1 MLKDIRWLEKEFAL
15 GDSFEYSWRF
25 YDYEQFSVM
34 MSEFRQ
40 TFLLSICAV
49 LTVILV
55 VTSNLAVTFLVAL
68 SIIITNLFL
77 TALIFYWGLTL
88 NPIVIINLI
97 LAIGTSVDFSAHIA
111 YGYLVEEI
119 PETKKKELKT
129 KSQIRVYK
137 AT

>member
-1 MLKDIRWLEKEFAL
+1 MKDIRWLEKEFAL
-15 GDSFEYSWRF
+15 GDSFEYHWRF

-34 MSEFRQ
+34 ISEFRQ

-88 NPIVIINLI
+88 DPIVIINLI

-119 PETKKKELKT
+119 PETKKSELKT
-129 KSQIRVYK
+129 KS
-137 AT
+137 